1 MLHDLCMYL
10 NIINNMILNM
20 DDKIQNQVYMYIMPI
35 NSLCALHM
43 CTHTYTHRYKKVS
56 DIKRSRTRG
65 RRYGDMGAK
74 YVG

>member
-43 CTHTYTHRYKKVS
+43 CTHTHTHTQ
-56 DIKRSRTRG
+56 IQEG
-65 RRYGDMGAK
+65 E
-74 YVG
+74 